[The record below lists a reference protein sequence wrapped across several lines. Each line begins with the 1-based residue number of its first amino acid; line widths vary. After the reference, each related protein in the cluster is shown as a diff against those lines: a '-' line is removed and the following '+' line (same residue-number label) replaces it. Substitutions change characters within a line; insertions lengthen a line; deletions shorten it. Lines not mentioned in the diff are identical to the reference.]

1 MAHVVIPLP
10 YRWIAVLY
18 FKRIRTTIR
27 PARAHSRFTLQA
39 AVFFFSPPRFLA
51 PGPTTFVSFTRI
63 RVQCPKSVAPL
74 PDFLLFRGITFVVL
88 CISMKHYNF
97 PWVCCLRCPNR
108 EPIPCS
114 RLALPPNPALLPSLS
129 LQSQVVSCSHI
140 SVPRF
145 FPLRT
150 VPDRS

>member
-1 MAHVVIPLP
+1 MWSSHCHTAGSLSYTSNASGPPSGLP
-10 YRWIAVLY
+10 APTLVL
-18 FKRIRTTIR
+18 
-27 PARAHSRFTLQA
+27 HSKLLS
-39 AVFFFSPPRFLA
+39 FFFSPPRFLA

-114 RLALPPNPALLPSLS
+114 RLALPPSPALLPSLS

-150 VPDRS
+150 VSDRS